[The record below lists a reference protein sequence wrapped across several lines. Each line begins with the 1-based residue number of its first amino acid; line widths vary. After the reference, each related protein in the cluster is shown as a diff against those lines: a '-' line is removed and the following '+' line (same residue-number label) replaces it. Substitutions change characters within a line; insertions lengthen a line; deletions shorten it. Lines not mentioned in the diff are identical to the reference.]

1 LLFPGWKGRNN
12 HYNRNFQLV
21 KKRQLALT
29 LASFITGLVIILS
42 SCKKINEA
50 TELGGDL
57 IPPIDNI
64 NTFDTSITVEAYN
77 DLFVLGLTDPLKE
90 DSLTGSYTDEQFL
103 GVIDNDPLFGK
114 TDAQMFFELKP
125 ATYKY
130 TFSNRPDSLHID
142 SVVLVLDYV
151 ETYGDTIAPQTI
163 NVYEIDQSTPDFR
176 VDTSYF
182 IRQNNNITY
191 TNLLGARTVIPAS
204 LKDSVKA
211 YKDTTNKQLRIKLDN
226 TFGQRLLNYDTT
238 SALGHTDAY
247 SSDSVFKTKFRGFAL
262 KSVAGGNAIMGF
274 NLQGKNTKLAIYYRD
289 DNGDNPKEDTLVN
302 YFAFKPYA
310 SYILAGSASHNY
322 IGRNYTGSPLLAA
335 QGGTTPDPLVYIQ
348 NTPGSF
354 ATLKIPYLGN
364 LNNRVVH
371 RAELI
376 VEEAY
381 DPSDAIFTPPQY
393 LYLDAFEPTLS
404 KYMIIPYDLV
414 FDQTG
419 TLNLGSFG
427 VAPISALDGSGNVVK
442 TWKFNLSR
450 YVQHVVNNT
459 DSAYNLR
466 LFSPLFTRDQ
476 YRPSISSTPTTQQVN
491 INPTYAKGRVRLVGN
506 TGTLD
511 PNPHRMRLR
520 IVYSKL

>member
-1 LLFPGWKGRNN
+1 M
-12 HYNRNFQLV
+12 

-29 LASFITGLVIILS
+29 LASLITGLVISLS

-50 TELGGDL
+50 TELGGGL
-57 IPPIDNI
+57 IPPVDNI
-64 NTFDTSITVEAYN
+64 NTFDTSLTVEAYN
-77 DLFVLGLTDPLKE
+77 DLFTLGGTDPLKE

-125 ATYKY
+125 LNYKY
-130 TFSNRPDSLHID
+130 TFGNRPDSLHID

-151 ETYGDTIAPQTI
+151 ETYGDTLAPQTI
-163 NVYEIDQSTPDFR
+163 NAYEIDQSTPDFR

-182 IRQNNNITY
+182 IRRNNNITY
-191 TNLLGARTVIPAS
+191 TNLLGSKTVIPVS

-211 YKDTTNKQLRIKLDN
+211 YKDTTSRQLRIRLSDA
-226 TFGQRLLNYDTT
+226 FGQRLLNYDTANT
-238 SALGHTDAY
+238 PGHVDGY
-247 SSDSVFKTKFRGFAL
+247 SSDSVFKSKFRGFAL

-274 NLQGKNTKLAIYYRD
+274 NLQGANTKLAIYYRD

-302 YFAFKPYA
+302 YFSFKPYG
-310 SYILAGSASHNY
+310 SYLLAGSASHNY
-322 IGRNYTGSPLLAA
+322 IGRDYTGTPLLAA
-335 QGGTTPDPLVYIQ
+335 QGGTTPDPFVYIQ

-354 ATLKIPYLGN
+354 ATIKIPFLGN
-364 LNNRVVH
+364 LSNRVVH

-376 VEEAY
+376 AEQAY
-381 DPSDAIFTPPQY
+381 DPSDAKFTAPQY
-393 LYLDAFEPTLS
+393 LYLDAFEPNLS
-404 KYMIIPYDLV
+404 KYLIIPYDLI
-414 FDQTG
+414 FDGTG

-427 VAPISALDGSGNVVK
+427 VAPINALDGSGNVVK

-459 DSAYNLR
+459 DSVYNLR

-476 YRPSISSTPTTQQVN
+476 YRPAVFGTPVAQQVN
-491 INPTYAKGRVRLVGN
+491 INPTYAKGRVRLAGN
-506 TGTLD
+506 TGPLD
-511 PNPHRMRLR
+511 ANPHRMRLR

>member
-1 LLFPGWKGRNN
+1 MERAETN
-12 HYNRNFQLV
+12 HYHRNFQLV
-21 KKRQLALT
+21 KKRPLALT
-29 LASFITGLVIILS
+29 LASFITGLIIILS

-50 TELGGDL
+50 TELGGGL

-77 DLFVLGLTDPLKE
+77 DLFTLHGADPLKE

-151 ETYGDTIAPQTI
+151 EAYGDTLVPQTI
-163 NVYEIDQSTPDFR
+163 NVYEIDQATPDFR

-182 IRQNNNITY
+182 IRQNSNITY
-191 TNLLGARTVIPAS
+191 TNLLGAKTIVPAS
-204 LKDSVKA
+204 LNDSIKA
-211 YKDTTNKQLRIKLDN
+211 YKDTTKNQLRIRLSDA
-226 TFGQRLLNYDTT
+226 FGQRLLNYDTT
-238 SALGHTDAY
+238 DALGHVNAY

-274 NLQGKNTKLAIYYRD
+274 NLQGANTKLAIYYRD
-289 DNGDNPKEDTLVN
+289 DNGDSPKEDTTVA

-310 SYILAGSASHNY
+310 SYVLAGSASHNY
-322 IGRNYTGSPLLAA
+322 IGRDYTGSAMQLA
-335 QGGTTPDPLVYIQ
+335 QGGATPDPLVYIQ

-354 ATLKIPYLGN
+354 ATLKIPSLGN
-364 LNNRVVH
+364 LSNRVVH

-376 VEEAY
+376 AEQVY
-381 DPSDAIFTPPQY
+381 HPTDAIFTTPQY
-393 LYLDAFEPTLS
+393 LYLDAYEPTLS
-404 KYMIIPYDLV
+404 KYLIIPYDLV
-414 FDQTG
+414 FDGTG

-427 VAPISALDGSGNVVK
+427 VAPINALDGSGNVVK
-442 TWKFNLSR
+442 TWRFNLSR

-459 DSAYNLR
+459 DSVYNLR

-476 YRPSISSTPTTQQVN
+476 YRPSISSTATTQQVN
-491 INPTYAKGRVRLVGN
+491 INPTYAKGRVRLAGN
-506 TGTLD
+506 TGPLD